1 MHNIVTVAFKDSN
14 TATANGVRQWDY
26 GQILRIQGLQLPTA
40 VEVHFAIIDSK
51 DSVTRIGTTKDGV
64 TDVVIPDSM
73 IEAGKNIFA
82 YVYLRDSESG
92 QTEYEIKI
100 VVTTRAKPE
109 AFDTPEDKE
118 LFAQAIEAVNEA
130 ADRAEKAGQAATEA
144 AGQAAEDAQ
153 QTAEDRKE
161 VAKMVETVTDISEQV
176 KKVED
181 LSNKA
186 QAAATK
192 TEADAQRTAEDR
204 AEVGKMLETVKDV
217 SEQVKTVDE
226 SVRKAKES
234 EQAAEGHRTAVEEM
248 KNSVEQTASTFPQK
262 VQEGVQAIENAGASE
277 VQEITQAGTAQK
289 TAVEAAGT
297 QAVESVENVQQVA
310 TEAVET
316 VKTEAIQA
324 VQEEGTT
331 QTGNV
336 TTEGTKQVKAVQDK
350 GNEVLQSIPEDFQ
363 MQMESKLDKQQG
375 VENKGKALVIGEDGN
390 VAPGEVQSGGG
401 DGIAIINTMSG
412 ESPLVIPDSAERVN
426 KGLELG
432 GKTEQ
437 VQTSGKQMLNEE
449 LLKSLS
455 NYTSNGL
462 DYYYHRIS
470 GLEVGKKYTISRG
483 DVKTGKNALLGIS
496 VNQESTNKAKF
507 LVYDGLGTSYNNAS
521 ITWEQTTGD
530 YVDILF
536 SINANVAQST
546 QEKLTEFWGRI
557 SYVQLE
563 EGSTATANEPYTGGK
578 PSPSPEYLQE
588 FKNSGKWNDEK
599 QKYEVDVKVFAGNLF
614 DGSNSKKGF
623 FTGEFGGQISLITS
637 QGYSWESKIDTLS
650 GVKVTLSVQSNV
662 NTRFRIYA
670 TDINGMILYKYED
683 SSANQADNY
692 HTFVIPDKTENLL
705 VSVLEISDSKDA
717 KIILNVGE
725 NRLPNAIYKAPQS
738 LTLTSDRP
746 LTKWDRLVEQG
757 GQIGWLYQSAAKEYI
772 GDNSVVLYDTGFYFK
787 LSDKKIVNGEGYCK
801 ELKQYVP
808 REENPCIAFNM
819 STHIY
824 AYTLNTQ
831 EIYGSTVSAIKE
843 YLKSHPL
850 HLAYKTETPEFAPL
864 PQSEQNAIRALET
877 YYPTTVITVDG
888 GELYPD
894 IKVTYTADTK
904 NYIDGKVSA
913 KVASILRQYQADT
926 ANLLSLMPME
936 TQATMIENDTNN
948 ILNNLESEET
958 HE

>member
-1 MHNIVTVAFKDSN
+1 MYNIVTVTFKDSN

-40 VEVHFAIIDSK
+40 VEVHFALIDSK

-161 VAKMVETVTDISEQV
+161 VAKMVETVSDISEQV
-176 KKVED
+176 KKVEE
-181 LSNKA
+181 LSNKV
-186 QAAATK
+186 QEAATK
-192 TEADAQRTAEDR
+192 TGQDAQQTAEDR
-204 AEVGKMLETVKDV
+204 VEVGKMLETVRDV
-217 SEQVKTVDE
+217 SEQVKSVEE

-234 EQAAEGHRTAVEEM
+234 EQAAAGHRTAVEEM

-316 VKTEAIQA
+316 AKTEAVQA
-324 VQEEGTT
+324 VQAEGA
-331 QTGNV
+331 
-336 TTEGTKQVKAVQDK
+336 KQIKEVQDK
-350 GNEVLQSIPEDFQ
+350 GAEVLQSIPEDFAT
-363 MQMESKLDKQQG
+363 QMETKLNKQQG
-375 VENKGKALVIGEDGN
+375 IENKGKVLVIGEDGN
-390 VAPGEVQSGGG
+390 VVPEEVASGGG

-426 KGLELG
+426 KRLELG
-432 GKTEQ
+432 GKTDQ
-437 VQTSGKQMLNEE
+437 FSTKGLNLFNYKDFVDISTYADEGAGYRRKY
-449 LLKSLS
+449 LQLKP
-455 NYTSNGL
+455 N
-462 DYYYHRIS
+462 
-470 GLEVGKKYTISRG
+470 
-483 DVKTGKNALLGIS
+483 
-496 VNQESTNKAKF
+496 
-507 LVYDGLGTSYNNAS
+507 TSYRMTIFKNRMSPSMDATVMFIGNKEKYDNTAANGTIALFTS
-521 ITWEQTTGD
+521 TDKKSATIVTGESGQIVFKLNKNSTPELQEE
-530 YVDILF
+530 YLSKADIIL
-536 SINANVAQST
+536 S
-546 QEKLTEFWGRI
+546 
-557 SYVQLE
+557 
-563 EGSTATANEPYTGGK
+563 EGSTEIPYEPYTGGK
-578 PSPSPEYLQE
+578 PSPSPEYPQE
-588 FKNSGKWNDEK
+588 IKNVGKWNDEK
-599 QKYEVDVKVFAGNLF
+599 QKYEIVMQVKGA
-614 DGSNSKKGF
+614 
-623 FTGEFGGQISLITS
+623 
-637 QGYSWESKIDTLS
+637 DTELQ
-650 GVKVTLSVQSNV
+650 T
-662 NTRFRIYA
+662 
-670 TDINGMILYKYED
+670 
-683 SSANQADNY
+683 
-692 HTFVIPDKTENLL
+692 
-705 VSVLEISDSKDA
+705 
-717 KIILNVGE
+717 
-725 NRLPNAIYKAPQS
+725 

-746 LTKWDRLVEQG
+746 LTKWDKLVEQD
-757 GQIGWLYQSAAKEYI
+757 GQIGWLYQSSKMILDGTKIKWLHSNKPENSYFATTIIDAYGGKGASFCKTYRNIQDSAYVIKYANERCIYSDHPTYTSGDKFFRAPNENVTTLEQWKEFI
-772 GDNSVVLYDTGFYFK
+772 D
-787 LSDKKIVNGEGYCK
+787 
-801 ELKQYVP
+801 
-808 REENPCIAFNM
+808 ENPIEMLYHTKN
-819 STHIY
+819 S
-824 AYTLNTQ
+824 
-831 EIYGSTVSAIKE
+831 
-843 YLKSHPL
+843 
-850 HLAYKTETPEFAPL
+850 EFVPL
-864 PQSEQNAIRALET
+864 PQSEQNAIRALKA
-877 YYPTTVITVDG
+877 YYPTTVITADG
-888 GELYPD
+888 GELDPD

-948 ILNNLESEET
+948 ILNNLESEEA

>member
-289 TAVEAAGT
+289 TAVEGAGT
-297 QAVESVENVQQVA
+297 QAVNSVENAQQTA
-310 TEAVET
+310 TEAVGEA
-316 VKTEAIQA
+316 KTTAVQA
-324 VQEEGTT
+324 VQAEGAK

-350 GNEVLQSIPEDFQ
+350 GNEVLQSIPEDFTT
-363 MQMESKLDKQQG
+363 QMETKLNKQQG
-375 VENKGKALVIGEDGN
+375 IENKGKALVIGEDGN

-426 KGLELG
+426 KRLELG
-432 GKTEQ
+432 GKTAQ
-437 VQTSGKQMLNEE
+437 VQTTGAQLLNKDNFFVNPPTTFDKLKYYPLNIGDKECTLSTTCPASGNTSNLFLLAGNIDKGASSSVNGVSFGISRTVKSQDGYVTIALRTIGDNPNNPLDYDIMLNYGSE
-449 LLKSLS
+449 
-455 NYTSNGL
+455 
-462 DYYYHRIS
+462 
-470 GLEVGKKYTISRG
+470 
-483 DVKTGKNALLGIS
+483 
-496 VNQESTNKAKF
+496 AKP
-507 LVYDGLGTSYNNAS
+507 Y
-521 ITWEQTTGD
+521 
-530 YVDILF
+530 
-536 SINANVAQST
+536 
-546 QEKLTEFWGRI
+546 
-557 SYVQLE
+557 
-563 EGSTATANEPYTGGK
+563 EPYTGGK
-578 PSPSPEYLQE
+578 PSPSPEYPQE
-588 FKNSGKWNDEK
+588 IKNVGKRNEET
-599 QKYEVDVKVFAGNLF
+599 QKYEVDVKITNAEQNW
-614 DGSNSKKGF
+614 SKEQ
-623 FTGEFGGQISLITS
+623 T
-637 QGYSWESKIDTLS
+637 
-650 GVKVTLSVQSNV
+650 
-662 NTRFRIYA
+662 
-670 TDINGMILYKYED
+670 
-683 SSANQADNY
+683 
-692 HTFVIPDKTENLL
+692 
-705 VSVLEISDSKDA
+705 
-717 KIILNVGE
+717 
-725 NRLPNAIYKAPQS
+725 

-746 LTKWDRLVEQG
+746 ITKWDRLVEQD
-757 GQIGWLYQSAAKEYI
+757 GQIGWLYQS
-772 GDNSVVLYDTGFYFK
+772 NTVVIDGSETWSSSNVPDHIYFTTTVNNK
-787 LSDKKIVNGEGYCK
+787 SGRINTSLCKTYKNNGEPVFNKKHEGEYNIYSDHPTNGVSDTAFVPPSETVTTIPQWK
-801 ELKQYVP
+801 EWLNA
-808 REENPCIAFNM
+808 NPIEM
-819 STHIY
+819 
-824 AYTLNTQ
+824 L
-831 EIYGSTVSAIKE
+831 
-843 YLKSHPL
+843 
-850 HLAYKTETPEFAPL
+850 YKTKTTEFIPL
-864 PQSEQNAIRALET
+864 PQSEQNAIRALKT
-877 YYPTTVITVDG
+877 YYPTTVITADG
-888 GELYPD
+888 GELDPD

-904 NYIDGKVSA
+904 NYIDNKVSA
-913 KVASILRQYQADT
+913 KVASIIRQYRLNT
-926 ANLLSLMPME
+926 ANLLSLMPTE
-936 TQATMIENDTNN
+936 TQAAMIENDTNN
-948 ILNNLESEET
+948 ILENAEEMK